1 MIAKAG
7 LEGLTFHD
15 LRGSTVTRLALEGA
29 PPQEIASVTGHS
41 IAFRTSVASWTGITW
56 ENGQHLPG
64 WRSNGLHRP
73 PFYTFPVSHCDLIPG
88 FWSLT
93 PKSLISLI

>member
-41 IAFRTSVASWTGITW
+41 IAFRTSAASWTGITRYAELRIRGIQRCSLFRGVGRSQA
-56 ENGQHLPG
+56 ENC
-64 WRSNGLHRP
+64 WSDAI
-73 PFYTFPVSHCDLIPG
+73 FYSA
-88 FWSLT
+88 
-93 PKSLISLI
+93 